1 MNLQNHLEVPVESFN
16 LQSVPASQREMPRH
30 QISVRLNSIAVQTE
44 NDQTPLNEEEE
55 SQLFDLP
62 KIRLG
67 ESVMTFA
74 EMPHHSTDK
83 PRLSINRRSIG
94 AKIDVSNFDRAL

>member
-1 MNLQNHLEVPVESFN
+1 MN
-16 LQSVPASQREMPRH
+16 
-30 QISVRLNSIAVQTE
+30 LNSIAVQTE
-44 NDQTPLNEEEE
+44 NDRTPLNEEEE
-55 SQLFDLP
+55 SQIFELP
-62 KIRLG
+62 KIRQG

-94 AKIDVSNFDRAL
+94 VKIDVSNFDRAL